1 MGRNADFSWK
11 YWVCCYYLACIKH
24 PQSTYN
30 AQRKHSS
37 FSQRTHMLKLGR
49 TQRLGPW
56 HTHWVHWQKEYG
68 DEERENKMVWEESR
82 IACGLAFSSCG
93 LLPNWIRTDCSATW
107 GADSLSS
114 TAGQVMKMSDKTD
127 PGSLK
132 ALSTTPGLYYS
143 VPTKGRGFSSLI
155 YTWNWYCHVK

>member
-30 AQRKHSS
+30 TQRKHSS
-37 FSQRTHMLKLGR
+37 YSQRTHMLKLGR

-56 HTHWVHWQKEYG
+56 HAHWVHWQKEYG
-68 DEERENKMVWEESR
+68 DEEKENKMVWEGWR

-107 GADSLSS
+107 GAGTLSS
-114 TAGQVMKMSDKTD
+114 NSWASDENEWEDWPQKPYPQLLFSITVS
-127 PGSLK
+127 PLREGVSVVWP
-132 ALSTTPGLYYS
+132 TPGTGTVMWS
-143 VPTKGRGFSSLI
+143 R
-155 YTWNWYCHVK
+155 